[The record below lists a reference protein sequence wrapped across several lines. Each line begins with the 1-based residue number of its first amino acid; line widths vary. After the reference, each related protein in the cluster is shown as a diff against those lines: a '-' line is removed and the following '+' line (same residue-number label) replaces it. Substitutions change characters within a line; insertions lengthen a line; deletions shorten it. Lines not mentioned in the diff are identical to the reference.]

1 LSEEVGLDELDIKII
16 DMLQRNARISFRKM
30 AKILGVSPQT
40 VSNRVAKLRK
50 KGVILGFVA
59 ITDPVKLGKGLL
71 TFIEVN
77 VRPGHSE
84 AVAREIT
91 RIRKDITVYETIGHH
106 DLVIYG
112 FFKDH
117 KDLAEFINNKLSK
130 IREVERI
137 SIDLCFKRY

>member
-1 LSEEVGLDELDIKII
+1 
-16 DMLQRNARISFRKM
+16 M
-30 AKILGVSPQT
+30 
-40 VSNRVAKLRK
+40 SNRVAKLRK
-50 KGVILGFVA
+50 RGVILGFVA

-91 RIRKDITVYETIGHH
+91 RIRKNITVYETIGHH

-112 FFKDH
+112 FFQDH